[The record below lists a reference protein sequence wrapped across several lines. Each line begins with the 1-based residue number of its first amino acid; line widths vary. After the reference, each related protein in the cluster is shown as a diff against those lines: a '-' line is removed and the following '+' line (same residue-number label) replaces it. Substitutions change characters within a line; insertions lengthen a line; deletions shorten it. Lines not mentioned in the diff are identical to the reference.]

1 MTMVIL
7 VLFYHCETNLIEIE
21 RLKKF
26 HINKKVDEEI
36 NQLTYYNSNLDFTLL
51 TTEFDTF
58 DFSKSDIVDDI
69 TEEEFNDAS
78 DFDECEY
85 SVDSP
90 LVRLDAYGLQF
101 VYPCSNTQMRYMV
114 V

>member
-1 MTMVIL
+1 VISL
-7 VLFYHCETNLIEIE
+7 LIGP
-21 RLKKF
+21 
-26 HINKKVDEEI
+26 
-36 NQLTYYNSNLDFTLL
+36 
-51 TTEFDTF
+51 
-58 DFSKSDIVDDI
+58 
-69 TEEEFNDAS
+69 EEEFNDAS

-101 VYPCSNTQMRYMV
+101 VYHVVILQMRYMV

>member
-1 MTMVIL
+1 
-7 VLFYHCETNLIEIE
+7 
-21 RLKKF
+21 
-26 HINKKVDEEI
+26 
-36 NQLTYYNSNLDFTLL
+36 L
-51 TTEFDTF
+51 TTEFDILT
-58 DFSKSDIVDDI
+58 SKSDIVVDDI